1 MSMEYKT
8 VVFDFGGVLIDW
20 NRRYLYRK
28 IFEDE
33 QEMEWFLENVCSDE
47 WNMLQDAGIP
57 FSETIPALQMKFPKY
72 CDQISMFESR
82 WAEMI
87 GGEISGSVEILNE
100 IQARNYPVYGLTNW
114 GLDTFPHISNQ
125 FEFIWNLDGFVM
137 SGDEKL
143 VKPDPEL
150 FKILI
155 NKFQIK
161 PENSVFIDD
170 NYRNIESANKIG
182 FKTIL
187 FVSPESLRQNLQLL
201 NIL

>member
-1 MSMEYKT
+1 
-8 VVFDFGGVLIDW
+8 
-20 NRRYLYRK
+20 
-28 IFEDE
+28 
-33 QEMEWFLENVCSDE
+33 
-47 WNMLQDAGIP
+47 
-57 FSETIPALQMKFPKY
+57 
-72 CDQISMFESR
+72 MFESR